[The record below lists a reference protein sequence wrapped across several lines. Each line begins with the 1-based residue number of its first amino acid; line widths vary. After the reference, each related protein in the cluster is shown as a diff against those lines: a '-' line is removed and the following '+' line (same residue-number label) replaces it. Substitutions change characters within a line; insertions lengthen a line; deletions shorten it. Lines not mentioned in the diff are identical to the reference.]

1 MEKNEVTDMEKTDE
15 MSIQDLIEEI
25 RSYEELEYSQ
35 DLQEALDEIEADE
48 LASTDAVC
56 LTVLGNYQAEDGFL
70 NRLLEELYD
79 QAYQRALMR
88 EEGEIE

>member
-35 DLQEALDEIEADE
+35 DLQEALIDIEADE

-56 LTVLGNYQAEDGFL
+56 LTVLGNYQAEDGEL